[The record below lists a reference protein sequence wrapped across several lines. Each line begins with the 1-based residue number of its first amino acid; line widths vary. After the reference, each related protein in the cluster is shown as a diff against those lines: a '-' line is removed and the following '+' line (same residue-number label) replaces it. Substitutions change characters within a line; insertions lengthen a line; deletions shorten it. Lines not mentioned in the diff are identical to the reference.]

1 LSGYALGTVL
11 INQVHVIIII
21 IVNIIAIIREHGG
34 ENKGSM

>member
-11 INQVHVIIII
+11 INQVHVIII